1 MIQDRPVLVVM
12 EYLIRIIYNQTTA
25 YRDQFIYYV
34 SINYQ
39 LFYKYPNGIK
49 IKCNL
54 NSARELLAK
63 F

>member
-34 SINYQ
+34 SINYL
-39 LFYKYPNGIK
+39 LFYKYPMESK
-49 IKCNL
+49 LMQSKF
-54 NSARELLAK
+54 RKELLAK